1 MDLGSGSDDEWLGAP
16 VVVSL
21 SAYLRRHKRRV
32 RRHVDADRTPA
43 RGLHGFHDPP
53 AAEAPTRCRSPRCVG
68 ASSSVGAPSSATRET
83 RRVREVRLRTTG
95 LPR

>member
-21 SAYLRRHKRRV
+21 SAYLWWHKRRV
-32 RRHVDADRTPA
+32 RWHVDADITPA

-68 ASSSVGAPSSATRET
+68 ASSGVGAPSSATREA

>member
-32 RRHVDADRTPA
+32 RWHVDADRTPA

-53 AAEAPTRCRSPRCVG
+53 AAEARTRCRFPRCVG
-68 ASSSVGAPSSATRET
+68 ASSGVGAPSSATREA